1 MTGKWKHTDQA
12 RRRLL
17 QGTAIVAA
25 AGLAPWSLRAIAAG
39 EQAMMKR
46 AIPATGETV
55 PVVGLGTSDEFSV
68 RGEEELGALAE
79 VLRQF
84 RALGGTLVDT
94 APAYGNAEEV
104 IGRLLADL
112 GFADD
117 LFIATKVRT
126 QGTQAGIAQMER
138 SEALLG
144 KSPLDLLQ
152 VHSLVDVDA
161 QLDNLRRW
169 QDQGRVRYIG
179 ITHSR
184 SSAFDQLERLMK
196 REKLDFVQLNYSF
209 LEPDA
214 EARLLPLAADRDIA
228 VMVNRP
234 YLNGSLFRRV
244 KGRELPPWTAEF
256 DCQSWAQLSLKYILA
271 NEAVTCVIPA
281 TSSPKHLVDN
291 MGAGTGALPDPSAL
305 ERIRA
310 LADTL

>member
-1 MTGKWKHTDQA
+1 MTGKWNHTDQA

-39 EQAMMKR
+39 EQALIKR
-46 AIPATGETV
+46 AIPASGETI

-68 RGEEELGALAE
+68 HGEEELVALAE

-126 QGTQAGIAQMER
+126 RGTQAGLAQMER
-138 SEALLG
+138 SETLLG

-152 VHSLVDVDA
+152 VHSLVDVYT
-161 QLDNLRRW
+161 QLENLRHW

-184 SSAFDQLERLMK
+184 TSAFDQLERLMK

-214 EARLLPLAADRDIA
+214 EARLLPLAADRGIA
-228 VMVNRP
+228 VIVNRP

-256 DCQSWAQLSLKYILA
+256 KCQSWAQLSLKYILA

-281 TSSPKHLVDN
+281 TSNPKHLVDN
-291 MGAGTGALPDPSAL
+291 MGAGTAALPDPSAL

-310 LADTL
+310 LADSF

>member
-1 MTGKWKHTDQA
+1 MTGKCEHTDQA

-39 EQAMMKR
+39 ERAMMKR
-46 AIPATGETV
+46 PIPATGETV

-126 QGTQAGIAQMER
+126 RGTQAGLAQMER

-152 VHSLVDVDA
+152 VHSLVDVDT
-161 QLDNLRRW
+161 QLENLRRW

-184 SSAFDQLERLMK
+184 TSAFDQLERLMK

-228 VMVNRP
+228 VIVNRP

-281 TSSPKHLVDN
+281 TSNPKHLVDN

-310 LADTL
+310 LANTL